1 MMIILA
7 DKIINFRW
15 YVIFG
20 FIITAA
26 IFAVQIPRAR
36 IDPDMKSMLPENI
49 ISRINT
55 EKIDDLF
62 GGTDMLMVLVRT
74 DDVLNPE
81 TLKRVKKISKSMN
94 RIKGVDKVLSL
105 FDLKNIKSEEGAMIV
120 DPAVKRIPKNDAQK
134 EILREEIRRN
144 DIVYGSVVAKDFTIT
159 AIIGVL
165 KTDVPDSEIVPKIE
179 NLVKEN
185 PGNEE
190 TVIGGLPYLRGTIT
204 RSIQNDIKRLLP
216 LGIFIML
223 VFLFICFRQLRG
235 VLLPFLVVI
244 MAVLFTLGWIPLL
257 GWKIHVLTVILPIF
271 LIAVA
276 NDYGIHLIAKY
287 QEENTQGNPYSKKD
301 LAKSIFTSLSRPV
314 LLTGLTTMAG
324 MLCLLG
330 HAIVPAKQLGI
341 LAAIGIVFALTASLL
356 FIPSI
361 ISLLPKS
368 KPVSA
373 SRHKRQH
380 KRPILEHLL
389 MFFGNLVSHRPKSV
403 IVVSILFALVSS
415 VGILFVVVDT
425 NPKGYFPKEH
435 PIVYATDLIDNNL
448 GGSQNISVV
457 FQGDIKEPRIMHKI
471 DSLERTLGEW
481 LEVGNTTS
489 IARVVRQMS
498 RALNDPDE
506 KWYNRIPDTRNAVA
520 QYFELYA
527 MSGEAEDFEKLV
539 DFPYEH
545 ALVTA
550 RLNTTSTA
558 KLNDVVRRVD
568 DIVRNDTDVLL
579 VGGFGVV
586 LADLAKLVVN
596 GQVLSLIMATVI
608 VALLLV
614 LLFRSLIAGLIAAI
628 PLGLS
633 IIILFGLMG
642 FFNIELN
649 VATAMLSSI
658 MIGVGIDYT
667 IHFLWRYREERQNG
681 LTPVEAVKKTLTTTG
696 RGIIFNA
703 FSVII
708 GFAALLFSG
717 FFPVKF
723 FGFLVIVSIF
733 ACLVGALVLIPSLC
747 LAFRPKF
754 LEPKSSIPCHIKR
767 KS

>member
-1 MMIILA
+1 MIILA